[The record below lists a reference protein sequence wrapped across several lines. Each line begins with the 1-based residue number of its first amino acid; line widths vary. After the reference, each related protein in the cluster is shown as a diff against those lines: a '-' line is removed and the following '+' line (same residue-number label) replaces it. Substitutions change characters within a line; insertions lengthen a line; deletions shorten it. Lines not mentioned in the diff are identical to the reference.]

1 MIVTDFFL
9 DLTDIKRMISFS
21 MISRFTGKN
30 SQKEEYMTKKKVLGL
45 GMAALL
51 AGWAVSSDAA
61 DEMPG
66 HLHGTA
72 GGPAA
77 TAADIAF
84 HGQFRINYYNES
96 QSEGDDTAAAR
107 LRWRPTIDARIS
119 DDVKMHM
126 QLNIGHIESNASNA
140 RYDKS
145 IETKPSASA
154 DPAVA
159 IRHAVI
165 DFKLPEVGGNINA
178 GLVPVSD
185 KFGDTLFSGDW
196 DFNPLALVYLGKLGD
211 MDVRLGTGK
220 LQESDSTKYDDT
232 DIHFLDIDLPAG
244 GGSVGASA
252 YQYVQAGVGDT
263 DHRQLYAG
271 IRGGVPVGPANLKA
285 FLLYNT
291 GTKESSVGGKDMDN
305 SGYALK
311 LEGTMPVGPAKVGLM
326 FITASGDKKYG
337 TDTSVDSFITPMA
350 LIDHHG
356 YWGYTGKLN
365 IQGPTDTGIDNPVRI
380 DGSTY
385 GGSGL
390 GYGIMTL
397 QAKADFPITDK
408 LSSYI
413 AAGIFQH
420 QDVPSGMDEEI
431 GTDLYAQAKYNL
443 GKNLNIE
450 AGIDYASLPKDNPAY
465 NNVKDNNITLAFAR
479 LQLEY

>member
-1 MIVTDFFL
+1 
-9 DLTDIKRMISFS
+9 
-21 MISRFTGKN
+21 
-30 SQKEEYMTKKKVLGL
+30 
-45 GMAALL
+45 MAALL

-77 TAADIAF
+77 TAADIAV
-84 HGQFRINYYNES
+84 HGQFRINYYNEN
-96 QSEGDDTAAAR
+96 QDEGADKAAAR

-126 QLNIGHIESNASNA
+126 QLNIGHIESNTSNA
-140 RYDKS
+140 RY
-145 IETKPSASA
+145 EQGG

-159 IRHAVI
+159 IRHAII

-178 GLVPVSD
+178 GLVPISD

-196 DFNPLALVYLGKLGD
+196 DFNPLAILWLGKIGTADL
-211 MDVRLGTGK
+211 RLGTGK
-220 LQESDSTKYDDT
+220 LQETNSTKYDDT
-232 DIHFLDIDLPAG
+232 DIHFLDVDLG
-244 GGSVGASA
+244 GIGASV
-252 YQYVQAGVGDT
+252 YQYVDAGVGDT
-263 DHRQLYAG
+263 DHRQSYIG
-271 IRGGVPVGPANLKA
+271 IRASQPVGPAKVNG
-285 FLLYNT
+285 FLIYNT
-291 GTKESSVGGKDMDN
+291 GTQESPVAGKDMDN

-311 LEGTMPVGPAKVGLM
+311 LEGTVPVGAAKFGLM
-326 FITASGDKKYG
+326 FITASGDKDYG
-337 TDTSVDSFITPMA
+337 KDDSVDSFITPMA

-390 GYGIMTL
+390 GYGIVTL

-408 LSSYI
+408 LSGYV
-413 AAGIFQH
+413 AAGLFSH
-420 QDVPSGMDEEI
+420 QDVPSGKDEEI

-465 NNVKDNNITLAFAR
+465 NNAKDNNITLAFAR